1 MMRSARG
8 CAWTMKGPRR
18 SDPSPV
24 ATMPAPAAPAAVHLR
39 NSLRETRR
47 PRFSESRTHFSAFSS
62 LTRSHLLAQDAVP
75 FGVEATQTQIEGSLA
90 ASIGLGGRGMQCG
103 RKWCPQ
109 RDSNPRYRLERPVS
123 FSPPDPR
130 IRCGVYQGGYR
141 LCRTPGLN
149 HLF

>member
-1 MMRSARG
+1 MSAKETRSMVTSMPLLLPHCVAKLSNQGGYAPHGPKRAHVMMGSPRG

-24 ATMPAPAAPAAVHLR
+24 ATMPAPAAPAAVHFR

-47 PRFSESRTHFSAFSS
+47 HRFSESRTHFSAFSP

-75 FGVEATQTQIEGSLA
+75 FGVEAPQTQIEGSLA

-103 RKWCPQ
+103 RMWC
-109 RDSNPRYRLERPVS
+109 
-123 FSPPDPR
+123 
-130 IRCGVYQGGYR
+130 
-141 LCRTPGLN
+141 
-149 HLF
+149 